1 MLEIQDCATKL
12 SLLGPPSSEL
22 IIPGYSIIS
31 VVRNEPGSDNSSDRA
46 THNHS
51 FLKMFYKPL
60 VEKLVILDIFVKKD
74 DDKYTYWQSMG
85 KFLRVDKSHYE
96 SHETLDFMGY
106 KLTAPYNY
114 KDYLTAKY
122 GDWSEP
128 VKEWH
133 CKDDEKTIVG

>member
-1 MLEIQDCATKL
+1 
-12 SLLGPPSSEL
+12 
-22 IIPGYSIIS
+22 
-31 VVRNEPGSDNSSDRA
+31 
-46 THNHS
+46 
-51 FLKMFYKPL
+51 MFYSPF
-60 VEKLVILDIFVKKD
+60 VEKMVVLDIFVKKD

-122 GDWSEP
+122 GDWSVP